1 MTRTLWR
8 PVVRYRPREPEGAPF
23 VASGQVEVLSVQGL
37 SVRYG
42 RSVRALTGVDVQ
54 VPGDGVL
61 AVLGG
66 NGAGKST
73 LLRAVS
79 GTLRLHRGAITEG
92 RIEFDGERI
101 DGLDPAL
108 VVRRGVVAVP
118 EGRQI
123 FGRMTVEENLRAGG
137 LGTRSAEVRSAARAR
152 IRELFP
158 ILTERAGQQAG
169 LLSGGEQQMLAIG
182 RALMSGPRLLLL
194 DEPSLGLAPRM
205 VGRIAE
211 IVREIHD
218 QGTAVVLVEQNAT
231 MALRVADH
239 AVALEVGRVAL
250 AGAAAE
256 LAQSDE
262 VQRLYLGGH
271 AETEA
276 QAAAEAREAE
286 QHRRGRH
293 LTRWEADA

>member
-1 MTRTLWR
+1 MGERA
-8 PVVRYRPREPEGAPF
+8 GA
-23 VASGQVEVLSVQGL
+23 LSVSGL

-42 RSVRALTGVDVQ
+42 RSVGALSGVDVE

-79 GTLRLHRGAITEG
+79 GTLGLHRGAITAGE
-92 RIEFDGERI
+92 ITFDGERI
-101 DGLDPAL
+101 DRLGPAL

-118 EGRQI
+118 EGRQV
-123 FGRMTVEENLRAGG
+123 FARMTVEENLRAGG
-137 LGTRSAEVRSAARAR
+137 LGAASPSIRSSARDR
-152 IRELFP
+152 VRELFP
-158 ILTERAGQQAG
+158 VLGERATQRAG

-194 DEPSLGLAPRM
+194 DEPSLGLAPQM
-205 VGRIAE
+205 VGRIAR
-211 IVREIHD
+211 IIREIHA

-231 MALRVADH
+231 MALEVADH
-239 AVALEVGRVAL
+239 AAVLEVGRIAL
-250 AGAAAE
+250 TGSAAE
-256 LAQSDE
+256 LAASED

-271 AETEA
+271 AESTA
-276 QAAAEAREAE
+276 QAEAEEAEARS
-286 QHRRGRH
+286 HGG
-293 LTRWEADA
+293 TRTLSRWTR

>member
-1 MTRTLWR
+1 LGERA
-8 PVVRYRPREPEGAPF
+8 GA
-23 VASGQVEVLSVQGL
+23 LSVRGL

-42 RSVRALTGVDVQ
+42 RSVGALDGVDVE

-79 GTLRLHRGAITEG
+79 GTLALHRGAITAGE
-92 RIEFDGERI
+92 ITFDGDRI
-101 DGLDPAL
+101 DKLDPAL

-118 EGRQI
+118 EGRQV
-123 FGRMTVEENLRAGG
+123 FARMTVEENLRAGG
-137 LGTRSAEVRSAARAR
+137 LGAASASARTAARER
-152 IRELFP
+152 VRELFP
-158 ILTERAGQQAG
+158 VLGERATQRAG

-194 DEPSLGLAPRM
+194 DEPSLGLAPQM
-205 VGRIAE
+205 VGRIAR
-211 IVREIHD
+211 IIREIHA

-231 MALRVADH
+231 MALQVADH
-239 AVALEVGRVAL
+239 AAVLEVGRIAL
-250 AGAAAE
+250 TGSAAE
-256 LAQSDE
+256 LAASED

-271 AETEA
+271 AESTA
-276 QAAAEAREAE
+276 QAEAEEAEARS
-286 QHRRGRH
+286 HGGIRT
-293 LTRWEADA
+293 LSRWTP